1 MPGGASVVSSEMPM
15 LPYAVVVVTVVG
27 CVMFCIVACV
37 LACRMGCVLGCRMGC
52 VLACRMACVLGC
64 MVGCVLGC
72 MVGCVVSSK
81 TLVVSVGSVV
91 KIVFG
96 VALSAWSFCVVEV
109 V

>member
-15 LPYAVVVVTVVG
+15 LPYAVVVATVVG

-37 LACRMGCVLGCRMGC
+37 LACRMDCVLGCRMGC
-52 VLACRMACVLGC
+52 VLGCRM
-64 MVGCVLGC
+64 GCVLGC

-81 TLVVSVGSVV
+81 TSVVSVGSVV